1 MSHESTSMLAEVTSS
16 LNQTTCRKVMD
27 AFLLET
33 LNMGVGGRA
42 DGNDQ
47 EVNNRLGTYHK
58 LQIQQMRVVDLEG
71 KMKVIYPSKVDL
83 FYEDN
88 KNQLKIIRE

>member
-1 MSHESTSMLAEVTSS
+1 
-16 LNQTTCRKVMD
+16 MD

>member
-42 DGNDQ
+42 DGDDQ
-47 EVNNRLGTYHK
+47 QVNNRLGTHHK